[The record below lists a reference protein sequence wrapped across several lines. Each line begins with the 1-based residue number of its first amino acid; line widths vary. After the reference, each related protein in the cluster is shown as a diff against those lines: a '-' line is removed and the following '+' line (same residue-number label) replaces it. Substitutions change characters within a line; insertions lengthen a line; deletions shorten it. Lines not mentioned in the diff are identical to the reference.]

1 MSVTAATATTTQP
14 ENATGRVFVT
24 GGSGLVGAALLR
36 QLLQRHHTIR
46 ALHRSQLPALL
57 NPEELQRIEWVQGDV
72 LDTGL
77 LNDVMQDCTQVYH
90 CAAVVSFHPK
100 RRQQMYKINV
110 EGTANVVNTALQN
123 SHTKLVHVSSVA
135 ALGRIRKNEVVTEK
149 SEWSEETNNSH
160 YGKSKYLAELEV
172 WRGIGEGLNAVIVN
186 PTIILGEARWNQ
198 GSAALFKKAW
208 EEFPWYTTGATG
220 FVDAV
225 DVATAMIALMHS
237 NTTAERFILSNE
249 TLTYQQLLS
258 QIAVAFGKRPPRLQ
272 GKAFLLELAWRLE
285 ALKASITGAEP
296 LVTKET
302 VRTSLHS
309 TRYNNE
315 KLRHTLPQFAYTPL
329 SETIARTCSWLRQ
342 YYNLPN

>member
-1 MSVTAATATTTQP
+1 MLMANTEAIHATEPAS
-14 ENATGRVFVT
+14 NRRIFVT

-36 QLLQRHHTIR
+36 QLLQRNEKVR
-46 ALHRSQLPALL
+46 ALYRTHMPVLL
-57 NPEELQRIEWVQGDV
+57 SPEELQRIEWIQGDV

-77 LNDVMQDCTQVYH
+77 LQEAMHDCTQVYH

-100 RRQQMYKINV
+100 RRQQLYKINV
-110 EGTANVVNTALQN
+110 EGTANVVNTALLN
-123 SHTKLVHVSSVA
+123 GNTKLVHVSSVA

-186 PTIILGEARWNQ
+186 PTIILGEARWEQ

-208 EEFPWYTTGATG
+208 EEFPWYTTGSTG
-220 FVDAV
+220 FVDAK
-225 DVATAMIALMHS
+225 DVAAAMIALMNS
-237 NTTAERFILSNE
+237 NITAERFILSNE

-258 QIAVAFGKRPPRLQ
+258 QIAVAFGKRPPHRR
-272 GKAFLLELAWRLE
+272 GKPWLLELAWRLE
-285 ALKASITGAEP
+285 AVKAAITGAEP

-315 KLRHTLPQFAYTPL
+315 KLLQALPQFTYTPL
-329 SETIARTCSWLRQ
+329 AETIQRTCNWLRQ
-342 YYNLPN
+342 YYQLK

>member
-1 MSVTAATATTTQP
+1 MAENTSSNSTTPATLAS
-14 ENATGRVFVT
+14 GRVFVT
-24 GGSGLVGAALLR
+24 GGGGLVGAALLR
-36 QLLQRHHTIR
+36 QLLQRQQTVR
-46 ALHRSQLPALL
+46 ALYHTQLPVLL
-57 NPEELQRIEWVQGDV
+57 SAEEKARIEWIQGDV

-77 LNDVMQDCTQVYH
+77 LNDAMHDCMQVYH

-100 RRQQMYKINV
+100 RRRQMYKINV
-110 EGTANVVNTALQN
+110 EGTANVVNTALLN

-160 YGKSKYLAELEV
+160 YGKTKYLAELEV

-186 PTIILGEARWNQ
+186 PTIILGEARWDH
-198 GSAALFKKAW
+198 GSSALFKKAW
-208 EEFPWYTTGATG
+208 EEFPWYTTGSTG

-225 DVATAMIALMHS
+225 DVAAAMIALMNS
-237 NTTAERFILSNE
+237 SSSAERFILSNE

-258 QIAVAFGKRPPRLQ
+258 QIAVTFGKRPPRLQ

-285 ALKASITGAEP
+285 ALKAAITGAEP

-315 KLRHTLPQFAYTPL
+315 KLLQALPQFSYTPL
-329 SETIARTCSWLRQ
+329 SDTLLRTCNWLRQ
-342 YYNLPN
+342 YYQLQN